1 MPPVSPVVAAKPA
14 MPPPS
19 MTYVDGKRRA
29 ALGKAQQQPPTS
41 LSCCERCFC
50 VKAEDRSN
58 IASWMLKDTRDKTP
72 PSACGKLLCFCDEAY
87 PRTPNCIEEIP
98 EIRALAGTVLEDGQA
113 LSGTVFTLRWMEFD
127 KATRSGVS
135 KTFGGYGGKYSAAQ
149 WSLGSS
155 WTTYVGAW
163 CDRCVNQSYG
173 WQFSEDWRSAK
184 ITVKMNWIVC
194 FPWLPPWFTVCDC
207 CIIFDMVQARAQR
220 PSHRSH
226 IVTGLSHMVDMETQ
240 VLPHIDPPLRTPC
253 THTLTP

>member
-1 MPPVSPVVAAKPA
+1 MFFDSLLRIARREYSKVARSARRTLASREQLAVEMPPVSPVVAAKPA

-127 KATRSGVS
+127 KATRNG
-135 KTFGGYGGKYSAAQ
+135 T
-149 WSLGSS
+149 
-155 WTTYVGAW
+155 
-163 CDRCVNQSYG
+163 
-173 WQFSEDWRSAK
+173 
-184 ITVKMNWIVC
+184 
-194 FPWLPPWFTVCDC
+194 
-207 CIIFDMVQARAQR
+207 
-220 PSHRSH
+220 
-226 IVTGLSHMVDMETQ
+226 
-240 VLPHIDPPLRTPC
+240 
-253 THTLTP
+253 